1 MDVIIVIGGAL
12 LLMYASR
19 SKGSSG
25 GEGVD
30 VSINGGESK
39 NNDLFSWLF

>member
-19 SKGSSG
+19 SRESSG
-25 GEGVD
+25 GKGVD
-30 VSINGGESK
+30 VSINGGKDK